1 MARSG
6 RRRSRIT
13 AGRPRRLRVGFPH
26 GTVDIDRAARGL
38 AYIQNQGA
46 GQAIRQAEA
55 VQSNTFFRRMSGRG
69 EADVAEG
76 ASTRGMLQAA
86 FGRGPRGGAVN
97 AKAAAQSLGVSPGT
111 VRRWAAVTQRPSP
124 GRLAALRWA
133 ARRSTTTKR
142 GRRAATSDFRSSAQ
156 GRQALCGGSKI
167 WVSGEQG
174 VGGYDQGYARGAVNV
189 AAAVAAYA
197 GVSPSTVRRWIA
209 RGQQGNRRKPA
220 IPKASDHSAA
230 AGPGGGRAAQPAAV
244 PARTG
249 RARLNRRRPGHPP
262 GLARTRVARPA
273 HRGHHRDPRKTV
285 ASGCCHQRQQTC
297 DGRAAPPRHAGRQP
311 HGADTVS
318 RPSPCSTHAMHR
330 TTLPF
335 AVTRTAPRG
344 SVCTVMVNAAPAQS
358 LITKPNG
365 LFAHKTLLG
374 RPGIAGPDG

>member
-13 AGRPRRLRVGFPH
+13 AGDLAGYGSVSN

-38 AYIQNQGA
+38 GA
-46 GQAIRQAEA
+46 SKTEVRQAIRQAEA

-111 VRRWAAVTQRPSP
+111 VRRWAAGTQRPSP

-156 GRQALCGGSKI
+156 GRQALRGGSKI

-189 AAAVAAYA
+189 AAVAAYA
-197 GVSPSTVRRWIA
+197 GVSPSTMRRWIA

-220 IPKASDHSAA
+220 IPKASDHPAA

-249 RARLNRRRPGHPP
+249 RARLTRRRPGHPP

-330 TTLPF
+330 TTFPF

-365 LFAHKTLLG
+365 LFAQTTLLG